1 VIRVLIADDNAVIR
15 GGVRALLEAAA
26 QDIEVVGEAATG
38 REAIDLAERLEP
50 DVVLLDIRMPVM
62 DGVEAAGRLSGRFKV
77 MMLTYSDD
85 EPMVVGAIRA
95 GAHGYLVHGRFD
107 PDELARSVR
116 DLAGGQQ
123 VLSPAVAPVVFDALR
138 RAVPS
143 PAQGRDRARALQPRD
158 RRAALHLREDR
169 QEPHPQH
176 LREARGRQPR
186 RGDRAMA
193 RNRRWGRGRR
203 RRRGGLRTHARARGT
218 YAGIGPDPPRKMSPR
233 AHSHSAVVDLPFSAQ

>member
-15 GGVRALLEAAA
+15 GGVRALLEAEAD
-26 QDIEVVGEAATG
+26 DIEVVGEAATG

-62 DGVEAAGRLSGRFKV
+62 DGVEAAERLSGRFKV

-116 DLAGGQQ
+116 DLAAGHQ
-123 VLSPAVAPVVFDALR
+123 VLSPAVAAVVFDALR
-138 RAVPS
+138 RTTLT
-143 PAQGRDRARALQPRD
+143 PAQGRPE
-158 RRAALHLREDR
+158 H
-169 QEPHPQH
+169 
-176 LREARGRQPR
+176 
-186 RGDRAMA
+186 
-193 RNRRWGRGRR
+193 
-203 RRRGGLRTHARARGT
+203 
-218 YAGIGPDPPRKMSPR
+218 GPDALTEREREVMGLITRGHSNRAIADELYISEKTVKNHIRNIYEKLAVGSRAEATARWLGITVGNGGEDERPPR
-233 AHSHSAVVDLPFSAQ
+233 A